1 MQSSFYLAQKMGAV
15 LGGSQV
21 LFREMQTRK
30 VMKQRLHAVVLPL
43 TFAGAL
49 PFLIACLLKLGWLQ
63 LPDVSADVWLW
74 SYTLIIGAF
83 MSGSHWGLALR
94 DEDSVALIGSNVCA
108 LLIFGIAVWFQSPLG
123 LLLLIGVFI
132 AQLFLDQKF
141 KTRSAINNRYW
152 RLRLAVTSIVCVFLT
167 AYLLISI
174 ITD

>member
-1 MQSSFYLAQKMGAV
+1 MGAV

-49 PFLIACLLKLGWLQ
+49 PFLIACLLKLDWLQ
-63 LPDVSADVWLW
+63 LPGVSADVWLW

-94 DEDSVALIGSNVCA
+94 DEDPVALIGSNVCA

-174 ITD
+174 IAD